1 MLNIKFMKKY
11 IFLLFILVT
20 IAGQN
25 YAQDANE
32 PSQEEAPKLK
42 PKRWS
47 INQTCNFR

>member
-32 PSQEEAPKLK
+32 PSGSSPF
-42 PKRWS
+42 WS
-47 INQTCNFR
+47 SLE